1 MRASEEVPKEES
13 SSDED
18 RGAEKGPQPLEP
30 MGCTQV
36 GCGGGVVMG
45 VSSQQLL
52 ASPLHPLTAIM
63 NADVDIHKNKLRTFL
78 VDSFS
83 FQHLLH
89 RKIIPSV
96 FRLCGPFDFFFPSDK
111 YFVCVCVCVHAHSHT
126 SIQVHQVRTDLNC
139 RFQRNELFFC

>member
-1 MRASEEVPKEES
+1 MRRSQRRRAAAMRTEVQK
-13 SSDED
+13 
-18 RGAEKGPQPLEP
+18 RGHYHWSP

-36 GCGGGVVMG
+36 GCGGGGVMG

-111 YFVCVCVCVHAHSHT
+111 YFVCVCVCVCVCVYMHT
-126 SIQVHQVRTDLNC
+126 HTLPFRCIKS
-139 RFQRNELFFC
+139 ELT